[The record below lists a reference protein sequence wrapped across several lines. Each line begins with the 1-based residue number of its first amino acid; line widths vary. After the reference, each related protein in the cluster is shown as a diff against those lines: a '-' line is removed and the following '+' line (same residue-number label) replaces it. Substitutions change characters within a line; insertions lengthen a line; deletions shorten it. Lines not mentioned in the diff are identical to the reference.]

1 MRIRA
6 ASGKGNREPYLMTM
20 RPPCRQSDNVYDL
33 DDSHKIVR
41 KPIRII
47 RKQVRPPSRHKT
59 PPKSLGLEFPPKDIA
74 NNSSYAAPINQ
85 FSMSQPINLS
95 KLNSQGKDWK
105 LRSDSVKEKNK
116 EAKNFSSRVWSAKQ
130 SGNKAKPL
138 VVKRNIE
145 TSEKQGPERGK
156 RASSRVKQQNLP
168 IFSGLQSEF
177 LDLFA

>member
-6 ASGKGNREPYLMTM
+6 ASGKGDREPYLKTM
-20 RPPCRQSDNVYDL
+20 RPPCRQSDNVFDL

-59 PPKSLGLEFPPKDIA
+59 PPKALGLEFPPNDHKTNTSNA
-74 NNSSYAAPINQ
+74 TPINQ
-85 FSMSQPINLS
+85 FSMSQPISIS

-105 LRSDSVKEKNK
+105 QRSDSVKGKNK
-116 EAKNFSSRVWSAKQ
+116 EATIFSSRVWSAKQ
-130 SGNKAKPL
+130 GGNKAKPL

-145 TSEKQGPERGK
+145 TSEKQGSERGK